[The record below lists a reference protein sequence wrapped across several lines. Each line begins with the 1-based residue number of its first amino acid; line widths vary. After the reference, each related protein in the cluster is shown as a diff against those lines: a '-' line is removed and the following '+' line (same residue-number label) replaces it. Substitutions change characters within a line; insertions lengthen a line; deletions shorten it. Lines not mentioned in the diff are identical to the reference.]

1 MRCQCHVC
9 GQRNGSCNKYILKN
23 GQEVTICPS
32 CLAFSNDETAKI
44 ARQAKAKAAA
54 ECRAMRNERIRE
66 WKHNKC
72 WPKG

>member
-1 MRCQCHVC
+1 MSSVTRKNKRRVAFRCAKQ
-9 GQRNGSCNKYILKN
+9 GISPAQAIAESAAREIK
-23 GQEVTICPS
+23 VTK
-32 CLAFSNDETAKI
+32 E
-44 ARQAKAKAAA
+44 AAA